1 MATVYLIQRYNRSSD
16 EFDESIS
23 ACTSRKDAEFRC
35 KNLNSNFPDF
45 KHEIKPITLNGVVK
59 SQMENNCYIFGINEK

>member
-1 MATVYLIQRYNRSSD
+1 MATIYLIQRYTRSTD

-23 ACTSRKDAEFRC
+23 SCTSRKDAQERC
-35 KNLNSNFPDF
+35 SNLNKNFPDF

-59 SQMENNCYIFGINEK
+59 SQMEKNCYVFGINES